1 MALLPVHD
9 DDAPSSSSSSS
20 SSTSDST
27 HRATAPAHRAPAHPA
42 NHAHRA
48 NATATATATA
58 PATATAA
65 LQQWAA
71 YGRATAATASTGNAA
86 TTENAAPKGKGKG
99 ILGISPRPPT
109 VSDEHTSAPAN
120 EHLFLSSMVEEMP
133 WWHGPDPD
141 LEEDISEVSSE
152 NDQKSTHGS
161 QLGE

>member
-1 MALLPVHD
+1 MA
-9 DDAPSSSSSSS
+9 AA
-20 SSTSDST
+20 T
-27 HRATAPAHRAPAHPA
+27 HRAA
-42 NHAHRA
+42 A

-58 PATATAA
+58 
-65 LQQWAA
+65 
-71 YGRATAATASTGNAA
+71 ATASTGDAA

-99 ILGISPRPPT
+99 IVGISLRHPT

-152 NDQKSTHGS
+152 NDQKSTHRHPSVNRDRNTRKAFDALATAQEIRWIRVLRESHTYTYKFCSRAKAFGCS
-161 QLGE
+161 F